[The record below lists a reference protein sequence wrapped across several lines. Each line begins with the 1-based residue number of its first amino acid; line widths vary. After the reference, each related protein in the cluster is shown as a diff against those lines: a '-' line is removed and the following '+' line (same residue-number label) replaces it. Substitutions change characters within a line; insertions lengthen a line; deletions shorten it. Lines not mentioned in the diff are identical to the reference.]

1 MFIIDQTLK
10 QSIFSVGVRDA
21 VVFQAYHI

>member
-1 MFIIDQTLK
+1 MFVIDQTLK
-10 QSIFSVGVRDA
+10 QSIISVGVRDA